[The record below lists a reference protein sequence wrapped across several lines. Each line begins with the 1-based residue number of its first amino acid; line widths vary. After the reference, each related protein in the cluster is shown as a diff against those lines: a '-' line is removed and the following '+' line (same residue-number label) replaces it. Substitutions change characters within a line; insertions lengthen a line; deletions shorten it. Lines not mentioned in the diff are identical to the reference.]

1 METGDATESADT
13 VQSSEFAESGE
24 EEEEDEICNESGAG
38 SDLHVDVSDEEI
50 ERAKHLPKVSESTL
64 KNFCTDPRIN
74 IIQTRILYL

>member
-24 EEEEDEICNESGAG
+24 EEEEDEICNESDAG

-50 ERAKHLPKVSESTL
+50 ERAQTPAKSE
-64 KNFCTDPRIN
+64 
-74 IIQTRILYL
+74 